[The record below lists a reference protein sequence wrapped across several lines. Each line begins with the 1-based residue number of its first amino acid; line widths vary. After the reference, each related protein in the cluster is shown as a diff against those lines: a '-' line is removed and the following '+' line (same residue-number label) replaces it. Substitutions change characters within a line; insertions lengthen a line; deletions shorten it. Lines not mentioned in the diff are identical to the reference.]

1 MMEQHQMM
9 EQQTKEQQMMELDMM
24 ERHRMMEEHHMMEQH
39 RMMEEHRTM
48 EQLEMMEL
56 EKLELLEMLELD
68 KLELDMLEL
77 DMLVQLEMMEL
88 DMLELDMLAQLEK
101 PELLNKLEEVA
112 QEHQQLFQN
121 RMHFV
126 IDLVEVLLVE
136 HYNRMEQQDLEVVLD
151 NVHNLVDWPLVAYQS
166 HFLIDNNYLRH
177 YNLVRNQH
185 RTLRCRQLAHW
196 HHSYFRIDVMFP
208 VVDNLVHV
216 VEHELLFVRLAVVP
230 MVRQRFVLEHEAAVS
245 SVLR

>member
-1 MMEQHQMM
+1 MM

-48 EQLEMMEL
+48 EQLEMLEL